1 MATEESIVV
10 TKDEVHSFVI
20 RSMEAVGLKLKH
32 GTVLADLIVS
42 AECRG
47 HASHGL
53 NKLEQYMNEIK
64 SGMTSTED
72 LEPSVLKETSA
83 TALVDGNN
91 LIGPYVARFCMDLA
105 IQKAKSAGIGIVSCR
120 GSNHFGTAGWYS
132 LRATEQ
138 GLIGMAFTNT
148 SPMLVPTRAKSKVLG
163 TNPLSLGAP
172 AQNGDSFVLDMA
184 TTAVAMGKCELKGR
198 RDQPLPTGWAVD
210 VEGHETYQFKTMA
223 GLSPL
228 GGTEESS
235 GYKGYGLAMMVEV
248 LCGVLSGGA
257 FGLTHRPARTHDRP
271 ADYGQCFIAIDP
283 DNFAEGFT
291 ERMQSLMDSCR
302 NQEPADQDPVLVA
315 GDPERHH
322 QALCDKL
329 GGIPYHPAQIRIS
342 KDLATRYKVTPM
354 KPL

>member
-138 GLIGMAFTNT
+138 GLI
-148 SPMLVPTRAKSKVLG
+148 KVLG